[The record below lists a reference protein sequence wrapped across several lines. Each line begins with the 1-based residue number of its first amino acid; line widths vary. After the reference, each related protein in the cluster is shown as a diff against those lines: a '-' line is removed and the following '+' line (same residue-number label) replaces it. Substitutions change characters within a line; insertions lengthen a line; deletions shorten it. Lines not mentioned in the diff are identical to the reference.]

1 VGAGTRFELSH
12 EACCYAGR
20 LGVVVVYPSLAAN
33 RTRLGGVVGKRAEAQ
48 MRVVV
53 NEACDDDDDGV
64 LGQMPLGVSPQSLE
78 KTATLEGSTL
88 DQSTKTLKKGMVVVR
103 VQGG

>member
-12 EACCYAGR
+12 EACCYAGW
-20 LGVVVVYPSLAAN
+20 LGVVVVYLSLAVN
-33 RTRLGGVVGKRAEAQ
+33 RTRLGGVVDKRAEAQ

-53 NEACDDDDDGV
+53 NEACNDDNGV

-78 KTATLEGSTL
+78 KTVTLEGSTL
-88 DQSTKTLKKGMVVVR
+88 DQRTKTLKKGMVVVR